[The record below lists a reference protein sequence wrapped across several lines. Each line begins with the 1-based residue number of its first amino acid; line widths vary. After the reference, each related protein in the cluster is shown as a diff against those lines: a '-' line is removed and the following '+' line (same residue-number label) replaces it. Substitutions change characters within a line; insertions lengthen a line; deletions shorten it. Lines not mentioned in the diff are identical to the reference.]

1 MSTHDSHFVYQML
14 GTGIFIDDKQYIA
27 NIDTGSTLQLRIIGN
42 IAGQTFIVA
51 VEADT
56 YQFTFCVEDRRT

>member
-42 IAGQTFIVA
+42 IAGQTFIP
-51 VEADT
+51 E
-56 YQFTFCVEDRRT
+56 FGISLE